1 MLILL
6 SMLINLIYVGDLL
19 SVSIGHLYII
29 VNEAFPGWVKVGTT
43 TNLKKRLQVYQTSS
57 PYRDYRIVYSIEH
70 SEYREAE
77 RRIKE
82 TMVPF
87 ATNVRGEW
95 YEIDLGSAKARL
107 DEQLDCWGEPR
118 IKLI

>member
-1 MLILL
+1 
-6 SMLINLIYVGDLL
+6 
-19 SVSIGHLYII
+19 
-29 VNEAFPGWVKVGTT
+29 
-43 TNLKKRLQVYQTSS
+43 LQTYQTSS

-70 SEYREAE
+70 AEYREAE

-87 ATNVRGEW
+87 AKRVKGEW
-95 YEIDLGSAKARL
+95 YEIDLGIAKSRL
-107 DEQLDCWGEPR
+107 DEQLESWGEPL

>member
-1 MLILL
+1 MQ
-6 SMLINLIYVGDLL
+6 
-19 SVSIGHLYII
+19 
-29 VNEAFPGWVKVGTT
+29 T
-43 TNLKKRLQVYQTSS
+43 YQTSS
-57 PYRDYRIVYSIEH
+57 PHRDYRIVYSIEH

-87 ATNVRGEW
+87 AKRVKGEW
-95 YEIDLGSAKARL
+95 YHIDLGIAKSRL
-107 DEQLDCWGEPR
+107 DEQLDCWGEPL